1 MCGGNCSVHAHTYI
15 THTAQTFSAVQMLPP
30 VSQRM
35 QKGWDRQTAGVGGQL
50 RWTDPVGKP
59 QAGRHTTAA
68 AYLLNVGFERLA
80 TLFIETRFKRTN
92 RRCGWRAG
100 DIARKKKCFRISL
113 VISYNFSYCQRI
125 PCKDQNQQRSI
136 ACVSKA
142 WWVLICDRDLH
153 CRPVKTHQWKNS
165 LLDMF
170 CHYNE
175 RMRCSAFWVNR
186 TYNLIVSLNTQ
197 WCSISWK

>member
-1 MCGGNCSVHAHTYI
+1 MSAEPTGRLTRRLWPWTPLVYCPTLQTRTMCGGNCSVHAHTYI

-80 TLFIETRFKRTN
+80 TLFIETRFQRTN

-100 DIARKKKCFRISL
+100 DIAREKKCFRISL
-113 VISYNFSYCQRI
+113 VIFYNF
-125 PCKDQNQQRSI
+125 
-136 ACVSKA
+136 
-142 WWVLICDRDLH
+142 
-153 CRPVKTHQWKNS
+153 
-165 LLDMF
+165 
-170 CHYNE
+170 
-175 RMRCSAFWVNR
+175 
-186 TYNLIVSLNTQ
+186 LIVSESHVKTKTNNEVLPVYPKPDESWSVIET
-197 WCSISWK
+197 SIVVQ